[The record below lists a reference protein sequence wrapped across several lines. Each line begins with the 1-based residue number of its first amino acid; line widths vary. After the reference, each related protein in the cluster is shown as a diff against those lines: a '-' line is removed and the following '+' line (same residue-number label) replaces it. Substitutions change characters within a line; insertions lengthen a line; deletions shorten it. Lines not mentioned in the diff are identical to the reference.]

1 MSCCT
6 LYLRIIAK
14 RHIRFSR
21 SVPRRR
27 REVGTGED
35 EREGEAARNPFQ
47 FSDMGQICS
56 IFFFSHFHF
65 FCRGKDSS
73 LLSYNSAAHT

>member
-1 MSCCT
+1 MDW
-6 LYLRIIAK
+6 
-14 RHIRFSR
+14 
-21 SVPRRR
+21 RRDG
-27 REVGTGED
+27 EGEGVG

-65 FCRGKDSS
+65 FAAGRIV
-73 LLSYNSAAHT
+73 LYFLSCNSAENT